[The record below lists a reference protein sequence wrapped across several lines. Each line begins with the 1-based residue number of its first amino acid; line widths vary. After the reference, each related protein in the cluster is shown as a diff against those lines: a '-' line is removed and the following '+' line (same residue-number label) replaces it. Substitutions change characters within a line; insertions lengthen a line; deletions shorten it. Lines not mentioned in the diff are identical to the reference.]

1 MPRSAEASALRRNAA
16 GSGTTVESAASLLGD
31 LFPIC
36 RSITGD
42 GVRRTF
48 KILRDLVD
56 FHVREVAS
64 GTVCFDWVVPDEWN
78 VRDAFIAT
86 EDGRRVVDFRVSNI
100 HLVSYSEPVDAV
112 LSFAELEPHLHVHHS
127 LPKAIPYRT
136 SYYRRGWGF
145 CLTAAQ
151 LRSLDRSARYHVRI
165 DTTLAPGS
173 LSYGER
179 VLQGGSGREFLVSTY
194 CCHPS
199 MANDNLSGVVIW
211 TLLLKELAKRT
222 LRHSYRFVIAPETIG
237 AIAYLCRNEAAMKKV
252 EGGFVISTAGGP
264 GPLAYKHTFE
274 SDGYIDRVALQALRD
289 SGLAF
294 VEHPF
299 SVMGSDERSYSSP
312 AFRIPVG
319 TICKDKYY
327 EYAEY
332 HSSLDNLDFVKPEAL
347 VTSLNAYLSA
357 IDILERDARF
367 DSLAPPAETQLGK
380 RGLYGGAGGATL
392 PKPVGE
398 AGANDVG
405 TVLTVLFWADGH
417 TSLLE
422 MAERTRLPFAA
433 LADAADRLKAAQLIR
448 EARA

>member
-1 MPRSAEASALRRNAA
+1 
-16 GSGTTVESAASLLGD
+16 
-31 LFPIC
+31 
-36 RSITGD
+36 
-42 GVRRTF
+42 
-48 KILRDLVD
+48 
-56 FHVREVAS
+56 
-64 GTVCFDWVVPDEWN
+64 
-78 VRDAFIAT
+78 
-86 EDGRRVVDFRVSNI
+86 
-100 HLVSYSEPVDAV
+100 
-112 LSFAELEPHLHVHHS
+112 
-127 LPKAIPYRT
+127 
-136 SYYRRGWGF
+136 
-145 CLTAAQ
+145 
-151 LRSLDRSARYHVRI
+151 
-165 DTTLAPGS
+165 
-173 LSYGER
+173 
-179 VLQGGSGREFLVSTY
+179 
-194 CCHPS
+194 
-199 MANDNLSGVVIW
+199 
-211 TLLLKELAKRT
+211 
-222 LRHSYRFVIAPETIG
+222 
-237 AIAYLCRNEAAMKKV
+237 MKKV